1 MKKSRAIVD
10 DIVKEIEERV
20 CSSHFD
26 EELIKQ
32 FQETRKDIEGQV
44 SREVPDKHISKIRT
58 VLGEE
63 FLEFL
68 NQGKIGPIVWKGKDR
83 LKRIYKKLATLIEL
97 YLFYKKESQ
106 EKALDVEHL
115 KKVKDELVESQI
127 SHYFF
132 YRDLKRLKN
141 RLNQKSVFI

>member
-44 SREVPDKHISKIRT
+44 SRDFSREVPDKHISKIRT
-58 VLGEE
+58 VLMDSRH
-63 FLEFL
+63 
-68 NQGKIGPIVWKGKDR
+68 PP
-83 LKRIYKKLATLIEL
+83 LAPLSWMNTRP
-97 YLFYKKESQ
+97 FV
-106 EKALDVEHL
+106 AV
-115 KKVKDELVESQI
+115 VGC
-127 SHYFF
+127 
-132 YRDLKRLKN
+132 
-141 RLNQKSVFI
+141 

>member
-44 SREVPDKHISKIRT
+44 
-58 VLGEE
+58 
-63 FLEFL
+63 LEIF
-68 NQGKIGPIVWKGKDR
+68 
-83 LKRIYKKLATLIEL
+83 
-97 YLFYKKESQ
+97 Q
-106 EKALDVEHL
+106 EKFLTNISL
-115 KKVKDELVESQI
+115 K
-127 SHYFF
+127 
-132 YRDLKRLKN
+132 
-141 RLNQKSVFI
+141 

>member
-44 SREVPDKHISKIRT
+44 SRDFSREVPDKHISKIRT

-68 NQGKIGPIVWKGKDR
+68 NQGK
-83 LKRIYKKLATLIEL
+83 
-97 YLFYKKESQ
+97 
-106 EKALDVEHL
+106 
-115 KKVKDELVESQI
+115 
-127 SHYFF
+127 
-132 YRDLKRLKN
+132 N
-141 RLNQKSVFI
+141 RAYCLEGERPA